1 LDLHDIAVVLACT
14 YSKLFGIPS
23 FHTVH
28 LPAIPCSQLAHWE
41 ESHCWL
47 LLHTSGNNPEVLQ
60 NHKVLAPAKRTF
72 APEALPLKARKCYQ
86 QTLQFESKEWVAWF
100 LSCCCCCCCCCCS
113 PQISSSNLAETATHN
128 AQSVKTE
135 SNTVKM
141 KEEVKPSS
149 NEWVTFIVFI
159 RLFLHLRSLLQ
170 AREIRNPQSATPK
183 WSSKIGNGN

>member
-1 LDLHDIAVVLACT
+1 MLQKPNLCRYTNGYTERERNMRTENCKSWNGVELKWVTEKRQCR
-14 YSKLFGIPS
+14 SIPS
-23 FHTVH
+23 SPSSSRRNGKRENPI
-28 LPAIPCSQLAHWE
+28 LEGKCCE
-41 ESHCWL
+41 EEEEGKF
-47 LLHTSGNNPEVLQ
+47 T
-60 NHKVLAPAKRTF
+60 
-72 APEALPLKARKCYQ
+72 
-86 QTLQFESKEWVAWF
+86 ESKEWVAWF